1 MQQENA
7 PGVRW
12 EWIGEA
18 WKLFTSAPATWIFMQ
33 LTAMALV
40 FIAIVPIVIVFGGFG
55 AIMVGGRFD
64 ASPLLLL
71 MILVILLVM
80 LLGGAYL
87 TSGFYRTAIR
97 QARGEAISVS
107 DLFSGG
113 DVFLSVL
120 GYLILLSIAEAVI
133 GLIIGIP
140 SYIVEAFRPLTD
152 IASRLVGVMVAGPL
166 LFVIPQIVDG
176 RAGVIESIRASVKLT
191 QPYLLTYMLFAV
203 VIALLGAS
211 GLIACLVGIFV
222 TAPFGFTIPAVAYRD
237 VFGLQGAQTYD
248 QFMTPAQ
255 PPYYDAQPQVET
267 PYSPAPP
274 QGQPWSTPA
283 YSSTPPQPPQS
294 ESTTHTCPHCGAT
307 LTRMLNFCNQC
318 GRPLRSA

>member
-1 MQQENA
+1 MQPQYA

-18 WKLFTSAPATWIFMQ
+18 WKLFTNAPATWIFMQ
-33 LTAMALV
+33 L
-40 FIAIVPIVIVFGGFG
+40 IAIAMVVVAILPIFLIIGGFG
-55 AIMVGGRFD
+55 AIARGMGGS
-64 ASPLLLL
+64 ASPLALL
-71 MILVILLVM
+71 IIPVIFLII

-120 GYLILLSIAEAVI
+120 GYFILLGIAEMIV
-133 GLIIGIP
+133 GLIISIP
-140 SYIVEAFRPLTD
+140 AYIVEALSPLTSL
-152 IASRLVGVMVAGPL
+152 AGSLVRLMIIGPL
-166 LFVIPQIVDG
+166 LFALPQIVDG
-176 RAGVIESIRASVKLT
+176 RAGVIDSIRASLKLT
-191 QPYLLTYMLFAV
+191 QTNLLTYMLFAV
-203 VIALLGAS
+203 VMGLLGLS
-211 GLIACLVGIFV
+211 GIIACIVGIIV
-222 TAPFGFTIPAVAYRD
+222 TAPFQFTIPAIAYRD

-255 PPYYDAQPQVET
+255 PPYYASQPQYET

-274 QGQPWSTPA
+274 QERQWATPDYA
-283 YSSTPPQPPQS
+283 SAPPQPPQS
-294 ESTTHTCPHCGAT
+294 ESTYTCPHCGAI
-307 LTRMLNFCNQC
+307 LARAVNFCNQC
-318 GRPLRSA
+318 GRPLRGA